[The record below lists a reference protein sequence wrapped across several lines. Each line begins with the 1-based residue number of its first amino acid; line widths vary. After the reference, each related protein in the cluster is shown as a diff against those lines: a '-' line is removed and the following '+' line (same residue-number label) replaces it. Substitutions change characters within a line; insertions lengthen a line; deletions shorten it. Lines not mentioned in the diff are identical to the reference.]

1 MEVSRCDSRYLCF
14 ILERMHPSAPHN
26 LKVHSVV
33 LPFDFLFA
41 LPLIACV
48 IRLSLGLEKN
58 LAFLPSQ
65 CKSISCTCDL
75 CYKAFQMDPC
85 HFSNSFKLQTSLRYL
100 NFTGTLFPTS
110 IYTLEV
116 SLFPSHPSP
125 TLEEAV
131 VVWSWC
137 QTPTRDT
144 LSLSSTMGQ
153 GRENITKGSL
163 IKAGRDPSPITV
175 MGITDLTC
183 RNQLKL

>member
-110 IYTLEV
+110 IYTLKK
-116 SLFPSHPSP
+116 FPFFLLIPVLHWKRLWWFDPD
-125 TLEEAV
+125 A
-131 VVWSWC
+131 
-137 QTPTRDT
+137 RDT

>member
-110 IYTLEV
+110 IYTLKK
-116 SLFPSHPSP
+116 FPFFLLIPVLHWKRLWWFDPDARHSP
-125 TLEEAV
+125 ETL
-131 VVWSWC
+131 C
-137 QTPTRDT
+137 
-144 LSLSSTMGQ
+144 LSPPQWDRGEKT
-153 GRENITKGSL
+153 
-163 IKAGRDPSPITV
+163 
-175 MGITDLTC
+175 
-183 RNQLKL
+183 